1 MRIYSGLLKADVRM
15 QFIQDGVAHAV
26 VEFEGKSYG
35 LELEDR
41 YLGDLEN
48 IVSDLLDRH
57 MNGEQ
62 TDELELLG

>member
-1 MRIYSGLLKADVRM
+1 MRIYSGLLQADVRM

-48 IVSDLLDRH
+48 IVSDLLEKQI
-57 MNGEQ
+57 NGEQ
-62 TDELELLG
+62 TNELELLG